1 MLHARTITIRTIS
14 ISVCA
19 ILALGLP
26 QIATAQSGKQSR
38 ECTIEDVAIYENRV
52 VVQCAVKGGKVSPVK
67 YYAVAIESAIAPM
80 VLELGL
86 ASLRRKV
93 KVFFIDDE
101 SLNPPGCDV
110 TICRRLDG
118 IVAIER

>member
-1 MLHARTITIRTIS
+1 MLYAHTFVPRTIS
-14 ISVCA
+14 ILVCA
-19 ILALGLP
+19 VVALGLP

-38 ECTIEDVAIYENRV
+38 ECTIEDVAIYENRI
-52 VVQCAVKGGKVSPVK
+52 VVQCAAKGGKVSPIK
-67 YYAVAIESAIAPM
+67 YYAVAVESAIAPM

-93 KVFFIDDE
+93 KVYFIDDP
-101 SLNPPGCDV
+101 SLNPPGCDA
-110 TICRRLDG
+110 TICRKLNG

>member
-1 MLHARTITIRTIS
+1 MLHARTFYMRTIS

-26 QIATAQSGKQSR
+26 HIAAAQSGKQSR
-38 ECTIEDVAIYENRV
+38 ECSIEDVAIYENRI
-52 VVQCAVKGGKVSPVK
+52 VVQCDAKGGKSSPVK
-67 YYAVAIESAIAPM
+67 YYAIAVESAIAPL

-86 ASLRRKV
+86 ASLKRKV
-93 KVFFIDDE
+93 KVFFIEDP
-101 SLNPPGCDV
+101 SLNPPGCDA

-118 IVAIER
+118 IIAIER